1 MKLNLLAKHKEVQT
15 KKICTPITLI
25 GLDNAGKTCLVFKL
39 LGRSFSHTLPT
50 IGVNAEMLSREGVRF
65 QLFDLGGY
73 LFFRRMFWKK
83 YCQLSMGIIFVID
96 GNNSERLDEV
106 KEEFW
111 RSMKWNTEAPL
122 LILENK
128 SDLKCISQERLKE
141 SLNLNSLVDL
151 YPVRTFKLFK
161 VSIKTGQNL
170 DEAISWFFEKIT
182 KNKLI

>member
-1 MKLNLLAKHKEVQT
+1 
-15 KKICTPITLI
+15 
-25 GLDNAGKTCLVFKL
+25 
-39 LGRSFSHTLPT
+39 
-50 IGVNAEMLSREGVRF
+50 
-65 QLFDLGGY
+65 
-73 LFFRRMFWKK
+73 
-83 YCQLSMGIIFVID
+83 MGIIFVID

-141 SLNLNSLVDL
+141 ALNLNSLVDL
-151 YPVRTFKLFK
+151 NPVRTFKLFK

-170 DEAISWFFEKIT
+170 DEAISWFFENIT